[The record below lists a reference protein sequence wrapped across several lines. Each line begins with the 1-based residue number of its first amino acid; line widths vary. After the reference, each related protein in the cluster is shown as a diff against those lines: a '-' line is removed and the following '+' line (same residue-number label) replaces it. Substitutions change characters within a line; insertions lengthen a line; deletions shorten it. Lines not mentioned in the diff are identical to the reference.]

1 MATPK
6 QNADFNN
13 WLVEWAE
20 RRKKLKAESPIVKE
34 RWWVV
39 DYFPPRRESDEYSDY
54 WTDTKETRV
63 SIYFDSEAEAQTFVS
78 THNPAT
84 NAELLI
90 RHENLRRITREE
102 WVAW

>member
-6 QNADFNN
+6 QNSDLGD
-13 WLVEWAE
+13 WLERWAKE
-20 RRKKLKAESPIVKE
+20 RKRLKAESPIVKE

-54 WTDTKETRV
+54 WTDTKECTA
-63 SIYFDSEAEAQTFVS
+63 SEYFATEAEAQEFLN
-78 THNPAT
+78 THEPEP
-84 NAELLI
+84 NAELRI